1 MITTSNPAK
10 PTAAIVAIAYS
21 AVAAPSSSRSSFRAA
36 ATLTDIVRPVL
47 AEQVK
52 SDSMP

>member
-21 AVAAPSSSRSSFRAA
+21 AVAEPFSDLNKLLFMSLFSDKDADS
-36 ATLTDIVRPVL
+36 
-47 AEQVK
+47 AEK
-52 SDSMP
+52 NETGG